1 MGKATKKIGACIASA
16 IAVSLCVARSGVYT
30 FVKADTTSLDE
41 TIVQTHTVQNQIINA
56 PAVICEAVDSETLSA
71 AVSGEEK
78 PADVILY
85 FNEAKNVV
93 DFHGK
98 KIASF
103 DEVYKQIS
111 GKIVPIVY
119 VSTAAAAGAFIDYM
133 NTERSI
139 LDIAVMSP
147 DPSLVKTV
155 REKCPYV
162 RGIADFRTSDV
173 KDVYDIVKI
182 TNGNYANVA
191 VLSQSVS
198 TRQNVEYV
206 QSRFKTVWTQP
217 DSTKTADLYDCIN
230 SGAYGVIAADYSAA
244 YRAMEN
250 YPECYTRAIFNVAHR
265 GLPRECNENSVSGV
279 LSALENGAT
288 HVEVDGRLTSD
299 GEIMLMHDATVDRT
313 TNGSGV
319 IEQMTYE
326 QVRKYSLDSRGEE
339 PVPTL
344 GEIMDVLKDYDAV
357 LVFEIKTANDK
368 LCDALRAE
376 IEKHGFQNRIV
387 VISFIEEQLA
397 NMKERLPEIPTA
409 NLNTSSAE
417 DFAYCLKRMGEYNT
431 GVDTPPSDR
440 VFNETY
446 LRDRGIIG
454 WYWTYSSVKDM
465 LAARQAGFVGLTN
478 DLASAWATEVKTLK
492 GEDFYG
498 VKKNTFSCGD
508 AITLGV
514 ETYAGKK
521 KNVQGEIFYVEDMGE
536 YYALIGTYT
545 DIYSVD
551 PKPMFTQVLKAY
563 KANKSGCAGVISS
576 VCNGLPIILICLG
589 TVLCGRRKQ
598 AE

>member
-1 MGKATKKIGACIASA
+1 MNTTTKKIAACIASA
-16 IAVSLCVARSGVYT
+16 IAVFCVARSGAYT
-30 FVKADTTSLDE
+30 SVKADSAAVDE
-41 TIVQTHTVQNQIINA
+41 TIAQTYTAQNQIINP

-71 AVSGEEK
+71 ALAGEER
-78 PADVILY
+78 PADLILY
-85 FNEAKNVV
+85 FNEEKNVV
-93 DFHGK
+93 DRQGN
-98 KIASF
+98 KIVAF
-103 DEVYKQIS
+103 DDVYKRIS

-119 VSTAAAAGAFIDYM
+119 VSSAAAAQAFIAYM
-133 NTERSI
+133 NAERNI
-139 LDIAVMSP
+139 LDIAVMSS

-155 REKCPYV
+155 REMCPYV
-162 RGIADFRTSDV
+162 RGIADFRAYDDF

-191 VLSQSVS
+191 VLSQKVS
-198 TRQNVEYV
+198 TRKNVEYV
-206 QSRFKTVWTQP
+206 QARFKTVWTQP

-230 SGAYGVIAADYSAA
+230 SGAYGIIAADFSSV
-244 YRAMEN
+244 YRVMET
-250 YPECYTRAIFNVAHR
+250 YPECYTRGIFNVAHR

-279 LSALENGAT
+279 LSAVENGAT

-299 GEIMLMHDATVDRT
+299 GVIMLMHDDAIDRT
-313 TNGSGV
+313 TNGSGT

-339 PVPTL
+339 SIPTL
-344 GEIMDVLKDYDAV
+344 GEVMDVLKDYDVV
-357 LVFEIKTANDK
+357 LVFEIKTASEK

-376 IEKHGFQNRIV
+376 IEKHDFQSRIV
-387 VISFIEEQLA
+387 VISFDEQQLLY
-397 NMKERLPEIPTA
+397 MKKRLPEIPTA
-409 NLNTSSAE
+409 NLNTSSSA
-417 DFAYCLKRMGEYNT
+417 DFASCLKRMGEYNT
-431 GVDTPPSDR
+431 GVDSPPSDR

-478 DLASAWATEVKTLK
+478 DLASAWAMEVKTLK

-508 AITLGV
+508 AITLEV

-521 KNVQGEIFYVEDMGE
+521 KNVQGKIFYVEDMGE

-589 TVLCGRRKQ
+589 TGLCGRRKQ

>member
-16 IAVSLCVARSGVYT
+16 IAVSLCVAHSGVYT

-41 TIVQTHTVQNQIINA
+41 TIVQTHTAQNQIINA

-85 FNEAKNVV
+85 FNEAKYVV

-98 KIASF
+98 KIALF

-198 TRQNVEYV
+198 TRENVEYV
-206 QSRFKTVWTQP
+206 QARFKTVWTQP
-217 DSTKTADLYDCIN
+217 ESTKTADLYDCIN

-397 NMKERLPEIPTA
+397 NMKEWLPEIPTA

-465 LAARQAGFVGLTN
+465 LAARQAGCVGLTN
-478 DLASAWATEVKTLK
+478 DLASAWATEIKTLK

-589 TVLCGRRKQ
+589 TGLCGRRKQ